1 MSAPDP
7 AGASQ
12 PPLLLVIDPAA
23 RMWDGE
29 SVRIA
34 RDVLCAGAE
43 GVKVC
48 LPENPEEAERALARR
63 GSRRPVVVGDD
74 RALLRAVRLLHR
86 ERELDEAVLSMV
98 PVGAERS
105 VALACGLGVPADAV
119 SAARTALDGVERRLG
134 LLIDDSGGV
143 VLGGIRIPGPSGE
156 DEVQGRGGALR
167 ATAALVR
174 ARRARPSAGQRL
186 RVEADGELL
195 ADLDRPVTE
204 VSVVSPRPS
213 DWGDPNPRPSDW
225 GGPNPRPSDWGGPNP
240 RPSDWGGPNPRPSDW
255 GGPNHRPSGWGGGR
269 PRPMGRGDPRPVGT
283 GAAGALRHLG
293 NGSSSASAS
302 ASAPDS
308 GAGHRSR
315 GRAESDAP
323 WDGRHDGRHDGRWDG
338 QRSLAQVTVRPEGAD
353 DAEPVRARAKA
364 VTVSGP
370 DFHYRA
376 DALVGG
382 PVRVRTW
389 TALAGAWGL
398 TLPG

>member
-1 MSAPDP
+1 M
-7 AGASQ
+7 
-12 PPLLLVIDPAA
+12 VIDPAA

-86 ERELDEAVLSMV
+86 ERELDEAVLSVV

-213 DWGDPNPRPSDW
+213 DWGGPDPRPSDWGGPDPRPSDW
-225 GGPNPRPSDWGGPNP
+225 GGPNP
-240 RPSDWGGPNPRPSDW
+240 
-255 GGPNHRPSGWGGGR
+255 RPSGWGGGR

-283 GAAGALRHLG
+283 GVAGALRHLRT
-293 NGSSSASAS
+293 GSSSASAS

-323 WDGRHDGRHDGRWDG
+323 WDGRYDGRWDG